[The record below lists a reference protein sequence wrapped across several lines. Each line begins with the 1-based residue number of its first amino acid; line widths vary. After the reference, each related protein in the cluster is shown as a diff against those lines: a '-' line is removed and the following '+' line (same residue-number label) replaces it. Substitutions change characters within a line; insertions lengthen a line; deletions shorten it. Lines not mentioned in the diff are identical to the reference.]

1 MGFPRGMLLMG
12 FSTMIIPLMDIPRV
26 MLARIREGRNPFTP
40 DKNHIHHKLMSA
52 GLSQYQTLIFIL
64 LLAIAYIL
72 LNSLLFPLLSPT
84 LLVVIDIALFCIV
97 NIGIN
102 YRLKSLNIEH

>member
-1 MGFPRGMLLMG
+1 MPLTLLFVPTADVVRVTLYRLRHG
-12 FSTMIIPLMDIPRV
+12 RPLFD
-26 MLARIREGRNPFTP
+26 A

-64 LLAIAYIL
+64 LLAIAYIV